1 MHSALTHS
9 ALFAQEVS
17 NNEASSDIAARK
29 KQAAEDFSAGLTAL
43 EKQNF
48 RAASDSFRSAYLL
61 DSANMT
67 TLRHFAKALFY
78 AEYKNID
85 SVRFVHELLRVYEVR
100 GGEANPLWQEK
111 GNILKKDVGERLD
124 VLIADSL
131 KTAQKEATRFATQ
144 YQYSYR
150 ATATKPVEHP
160 KDTFSLAG
168 QSVWTA
174 SLLIQA
180 GVMLQPNR
188 SLDHWGDV
196 SLAVRGAFWGAMS
209 ETADIGWDV
218 GVNAS
223 LGAMLESGSIPTR
236 SDTANAL
243 RRLYSGELG
252 ARLRFYF
259 HNTGV
264 LAVGGYGRLE
274 NGQTLGNTPE
284 NIATSAL
291 QGVPFHLLGAGL
303 HWEPREGAE
312 GLLVG
317 GRFFFLPFLG
327 TYSQARMITALLGYS
342 FGRAALTLDGI
353 YAERSESSSTLAA
366 RVSLHWHFVQV
377 VSEKNNEAAP

>member
-1 MHSALTHS
+1 MQGVV
-9 ALFAQEVS
+9 FAQETS
-17 NNEASSDIAARK
+17 NNEASTELAARK
-29 KQAAEDFSAGLTAL
+29 NQAAVDFSAGLTAL
-43 EKQNF
+43 EKQDF
-48 RAASDSFRSAYLL
+48 RTARNSFRSSYLL

-85 SVRFVHELLRVYEVR
+85 SVRFVRELLRVYDVR

-111 GNILKKDVGERLD
+111 GNILKKDVGDRLD

-131 KTAQKEATRFATQ
+131 QAAQKEALRFATQ

-150 ATATKPVEHP
+150 ATAVKPLERP
-160 KDTFSLAG
+160 KDSLSLAG
-168 QSVWTA
+168 KSIWTA
-174 SLLIQA
+174 SFLIQA

-196 SLAVRGAFWGAMS
+196 SLGVRGAFWGKMS
-209 ETADIGWDV
+209 ETADIGGDV
-218 GVNAS
+218 GIHGTF
-223 LGAMLESGSIPTR
+223 GAMLESGSVPTR
-236 SDTANAL
+236 IDTGSAL
-243 RRLYSGELG
+243 RRMYSGELG

-264 LAVGGYGRLE
+264 FAVGGYGRVE
-274 NGQTLGNTPE
+274 NTQTLGNTPE

-291 QGVPFHLLGAGL
+291 RGIPFHLVGAGL

-317 GRFFFLPFLG
+317 GRFFFVPFLG
-327 TYSQARMITALLGYS
+327 TYSKARMITALVGYS
-342 FGRAALTLDGI
+342 FGRAALTLDAL
-353 YAERSESSSTLAA
+353 YAERSESTSTLAA
-366 RVSLHWHFVQV
+366 RVSLHWHFLQA
-377 VSEKNNEAAP
+377 VSEKKSEETP